1 MDKERTKLSKDLFE
15 AGDMHAK
22 LKSQRKFKTKKS
34 HSTSMQNKQ
43 YTIQQNNEESVIK
56 RENTIINEHGNSVII
71 WSAGDHIFPMV
82 LLFFHTKLVLT
93 YFVFVIYQT

>member
-1 MDKERTKLSKDLFE
+1 MLYNRVDEMEKERTKLAKDLFE

-22 LKSQRKFKTKKS
+22 LKSQRKFKAKKS
-34 HSTSMQNKQ
+34 QNSASMQNKEFVL
-43 YTIQQNNEESVIK
+43 QQNNEESMIK

-82 LLFFHTKLVLT
+82 FSFFS
-93 YFVFVIYQT
+93 Y